1 MGRNRVEDSLCK
13 LNDMTRSLRRIWST
27 TSAVAVLTA
36 TSVSPA
42 LAEST
47 KRDDGD
53 QPGDPMGTLNA
64 ILWFVVSPLA
74 IYGILALLTM
84 GPSWTS
90 AARKST
96 RGGYLDDPTL
106 SDRQVSGTERSQIS
120 N

>member
-1 MGRNRVEDSLCK
+1 
-13 LNDMTRSLRRIWST
+13 MTISIRRIWST
-27 TSAVAVLTA
+27 SSALAVLVS
-36 TSVSPA
+36 TSISPA
-42 LAEST
+42 FAEST

-53 QPGDPMGTLNA
+53 QPGEPMGTLSA
-64 ILWFVVSPLA
+64 ILWFVVLPLA
-74 IYGILALLTM
+74 ITGIIALLTM

-106 SDRQVSGTERSQIS
+106 SDRQVSGDERSQIS

>member
-1 MGRNRVEDSLCK
+1 
-13 LNDMTRSLRRIWST
+13 MTRSLRRIWST
-27 TSAVAVLTA
+27 TSVAAVLTA
-36 TSVSPA
+36 TSVSTA
-42 LAEST
+42 FADEL

-64 ILWFVVSPLA
+64 ILWFVVLPLV
-74 IYGILALLTM
+74 IIGIITLLTL

-106 SDRQVSGTERSQIS
+106 SDRQVSGNERSQIS

>member
-1 MGRNRVEDSLCK
+1 
-13 LNDMTRSLRRIWST
+13 MTRSIRRIWST
-27 TSAVAVLTA
+27 TAVLA
-36 TSVSPA
+36 VLAMTSVSPA
-42 LAEST
+42 FAEVT

-53 QPGDPMGTLNA
+53 EPGEPMGTLNA
-64 ILWFVVSPLA
+64 ILWFVVLPVV
-74 IYGILALLTM
+74 ITGIITLLTL

>member
-1 MGRNRVEDSLCK
+1 MLTSIRY
-13 LNDMTRSLRRIWST
+13 IWST
-27 TSAVAVLTA
+27 STAVAILVS

-42 LAEST
+42 FAEST

-53 QPGDPMGTLNA
+53 QPGEPMGTLNA
-64 ILWFVVSPLA
+64 ILWFVVLPLA
-74 IYGILALLTM
+74 ITGIIALLTM

-106 SDRQVSGTERSQIS
+106 GDRQVEANAEKREIT

>member
-1 MGRNRVEDSLCK
+1 
-13 LNDMTRSLRRIWST
+13 MTISIRRIWST
-27 TSAVAVLTA
+27 SSALAVLVS
-36 TSVSPA
+36 TSISPA
-42 LAEST
+42 FAQDL

-53 QPGDPMGTLNA
+53 QPGEPMGTLSA
-64 ILWFVVSPLA
+64 ILWFVVLPLA
-74 IYGILALLTM
+74 ITGIIALLTM

-106 SDRQVSGTERSQIS
+106 SDRQVSGDERSQIS

>member
-1 MGRNRVEDSLCK
+1 MK
-13 LNDMTRSLRRIWST
+13 RSIRRIWST
-27 TSAVAVLTA
+27 TSVVVVLTA
-36 TSVSPA
+36 TAVSPA
-42 LAEST
+42 LAEAT

-53 QPGDPMGTLNA
+53 EPGEPMGTLNA
-64 ILWFVVSPLA
+64 ILWFVVLPLA
-74 IYGILALLTM
+74 ITGIITLLTL

>member
-1 MGRNRVEDSLCK
+1 MRTSI
-13 LNDMTRSLRRIWST
+13 RRIWSSS
-27 TSAVAVLTA
+27 SAVAILVS

-42 LAEST
+42 FAESN

-53 QPGDPMGTLNA
+53 QPGEPMGTLNA
-64 ILWFVVSPLA
+64 VLWFVVLPLA
-74 IYGILALLTM
+74 ISGLLALLTM

-106 SDRQVSGTERSQIS
+106 SDRQLETNAEKREIS
-120 N
+120 Y

>member
-1 MGRNRVEDSLCK
+1 
-13 LNDMTRSLRRIWST
+13 MTTSIRRIWST

-42 LAEST
+42 FAEST

-53 QPGDPMGTLNA
+53 QPGEPMGTLNA
-64 ILWFVVSPLA
+64 ILWFVVLPLA

-90 AARKST
+90 AT
-96 RGGYLDDPTL
+96 
-106 SDRQVSGTERSQIS
+106 
-120 N
+120 

>member
-1 MGRNRVEDSLCK
+1 
-13 LNDMTRSLRRIWST
+13 MTTSIRRIWST
-27 TSAVAVLTA
+27 SSALAILVS

-42 LAEST
+42 FAEST

-53 QPGDPMGTLNA
+53 QPGEPMGTLSA
-64 ILWFVVSPLA
+64 ILWFVVLPLA
-74 IYGILALLTM
+74 ITGLLALLTM

-106 SDRQVSGTERSQIS
+106 SDRQVSGSERSQIT

>member
-1 MGRNRVEDSLCK
+1 
-13 LNDMTRSLRRIWST
+13 MTTSIRRIWST
-27 TSAVAVLTA
+27 SSALAILVS

-42 LAEST
+42 FAEST

-53 QPGDPMGTLNA
+53 QPGEPMGTLSA
-64 ILWFVVSPLA
+64 ILWFVVLPLA
-74 IYGILALLTM
+74 ITGLLALLTM

-106 SDRQVSGTERSQIS
+106 SDRQVNQGERSQIT

>member
-1 MGRNRVEDSLCK
+1 
-13 LNDMTRSLRRIWST
+13 MTTSIRRIWTT
-27 TSAVAVLTA
+27 TSAFAVLA
-36 TSVSPA
+36 SASVVPA
-42 LAEST
+42 IAETT

-53 QPGDPMGTLNA
+53 QPGEPMGTLNA
-64 ILWFVVSPLA
+64 ILWFVVLPLA
-74 IYGILALLTM
+74 ISGIIALLTM

-106 SDRQVSGTERSQIS
+106 SDRQVSGNERSQIS